1 MATTTKQTDSRRSAL
16 KAARQPAASVPEVAP
31 APDVDGPVAP
41 VVEMARTP
49 DIDGAAAPAP
59 GVKPA
64 YLTYLHARKGLATA
78 FRGRQLRD
86 REALEDA
93 QKCYQAYQQAMDNAV
108 KAKEKAE
115 REALGLYR
123 TAVDSAVDKASQEYR
138 ERMRQASA
146 QCKKVID
153 DAWKASME
161 TSTTMAGIFENDEV
175 LPPRGEPEQSARGR
189 TSFTARAADLL
200 ETSKKGWASVAR
212 QSTAAVKRLVT
223 RNGKRTKESA
233 VDAHS

>member
-1 MATTTKQTDSRRSAL
+1 MATTTKQTDSRRSAV
-16 KAARQPAASVPEVAP
+16 KAFRQPAAPAAEVPQESS
-31 APDVDGPVAP
+31 VDGPA
-41 VVEMARTP
+41 TP
-49 DIDGAAAPAP
+49 RP

-64 YLTYLHARKGLATA
+64 YLTYLNARKGLATA

-86 REALEDA
+86 KEAYENA
-93 QKCYQAYQQAMDNAV
+93 QQCYQAYQQAMDNAV

-123 TAVDSAVDKASQEYR
+123 ATVDSAVDKASQEYR
-138 ERMRQASA
+138 ERMRQASI
-146 QCKKVID
+146 QCKKGID

-175 LPPRGEPEQSARGR
+175 LPPRGESEQSAGGPASLIR
-189 TSFTARAADLL
+189 RAASLL
-200 ETSKKGWASVAR
+200 VTAKKGWALVAR
-212 QSTAAVKRLVT
+212 RSAAAVKRLVAG
-223 RNGKRTKESA
+223 NGKRTKESA